1 MANRAN
7 SNQPAGGAMGREAAA
22 EVEDDVAA
30 QAAEQALGPNP
41 FIGLRAS
48 DILATVG
55 EIATQAFI
63 APTLLLKQQGALLRD
78 IASILA
84 GNTAIAPERGDRRF
98 GDPAWADNPFYRMY
112 LQTYLAW
119 AKALGG
125 FLENSALDSLAK
137 QRARFVISLFT
148 DAWAPT
154 NTLLG
159 NPAALKRAI
168 DSGGNSLREGLKNM
182 LTDFVDNHGMPAQV
196 DMNAFHVGK
205 NLALSPG
212 AVVFRNEVLELIQ
225 YAPAT
230 PEVYARPQVIV
241 PPQINKY
248 YIFDLSPGKSLV
260 EYLVKNGFQV
270 FMVSWRNPTPAQSN
284 WDMDTY
290 VAALLEAIG
299 VAQEITGAENVNLHG
314 ACSGGITLAAL
325 LGYLA
330 AKQSKAVNAVTLM
343 VMIAILDSDID
354 SVLGLFATPATI
366 AAAKLNSR
374 RKGVLEGAEMARVF
388 SWMRPTDLVWNYWV
402 NNYLLGNSPPAFD
415 ILYWNNDT
423 TRLSARFHAQLLD
436 IFADR
441 LLQQPGSVR
450 ILGVPIDL
458 SKVDYD
464 KYLVSGITDHI
475 TPWKGVFGTARL
487 FGGATDF
494 VLSSSGH
501 IQSLVNPPGNPK
513 AKFFW
518 GSNLSLDP
526 DDWLAAA
533 QQVPGSWWEHWRKWI
548 AAKSGDKRPAPTV
561 LGSDRHRRGVDAPGR
576 YVFDT

>member
-1 MANRAN
+1 MADRGNRK
-7 SNQPAGGAMGREAAA
+7 QPGSGAAA
-22 EVEDDVAA
+22 DEVEDDVAA

-41 FIGLRAS
+41 FIGLRAT

-55 EIATQAFI
+55 EIATQAFT
-63 APTLLLKQQGALLRD
+63 APALLLKQQAALVGD
-78 IASILA
+78 IVSILA
-84 GNTAIAPERGDRRF
+84 GNTTIVPERGDKRF
-98 GDPAWADNPFYRMY
+98 GDPAWADNPFYRIY

-119 AKALGG
+119 TKALGG
-125 FLENSALDSLAK
+125 FVDNSALDRLAK

-148 DAWAPT
+148 DALAPT

-159 NPAALKRAI
+159 NPAALKKAI
-168 DSGGNSLREGLKNM
+168 DSGGGSLRGGLKNL
-182 LTDFVDNHGMPAQV
+182 LTDFAENHGMPAQV
-196 DMNAFHVGK
+196 DMNAFQVGK
-205 NLALSPG
+205 NLVLSPG
-212 AVVFRNEVLELIQ
+212 AVVFRNEVLEIIQ

-230 PEVYARPQVIV
+230 PEVYARPQVII

-248 YIFDLSPGKSLV
+248 YIFDLAPGKSIV
-260 EYLVKNGFQV
+260 EYLVQNGFQV

-290 VAALLEAIG
+290 VAALLEAINA
-299 VAQEITGAENVNLHG
+299 VREITGAENVNLHG

-330 AKQSKAVNAVTLM
+330 AKREKMVNAVTMM
-343 VMIAILDSDID
+343 VMVAVLDSDTD
-354 SVLGLFATPATI
+354 SVLALFATPATI
-366 AAAKLNSR
+366 DAAKLNSR
-374 RKGVLEGAEMARVF
+374 RKGVLEGEEMARVF
-388 SWMRPTDLVWNYWV
+388 SWMRPNDLVWNYWV

-423 TRLSARFHAQLLD
+423 TRLPARFHAQLLD

-441 LLQQPGSVR
+441 LLQQRGSVR
-450 ILGVPIDL
+450 ILGAPIDL
-458 SKVDYD
+458 SKVDCD
-464 KYLVSGITDHI
+464 KYVLSGITDHI

-487 FGGATDF
+487 FGGATEF

-513 AKFFW
+513 AKFFR
-518 GSNLSLDP
+518 GSELTSDP

-533 QQVPGSWWEHWRKWI
+533 EQVPGSWWEHWRKWI
-548 AAKSGDKRPAPTV
+548 ATRSGEMRPAPTG
-561 LGSDRHRRGVDAPGR
+561 LGSERHKPGVRAPGR
-576 YVFDT
+576 YVFDK